1 MDSSRKRRIGRLVA
15 ARSRVLDAA
24 RGELG
29 RAQRAT
35 SEAAAAELAAE
46 RAWAD
51 RAEALATASF
61 PDVDAILDSRAH
73 LDGLRLGAKAA
84 TKATERARDEEVLR
98 REACIAAEREVK
110 KVEIWRDRIE
120 EADRARVA
128 RQERVTA
135 DEIAARTFAKEA
147 T

>member
-1 MDSSRKRRIGRLVA
+1 MDSSRKRRIVRLVT

-29 RAQRAT
+29 RAQRAV
-35 SEAAAAELAAE
+35 SEAAEAE
-46 RAWAD
+46 RAAEQAWSD
-51 RAEALATASF
+51 RAEAVAAATFASI
-61 PDVDAILDSRAH
+61 DAITDSRAH
-73 LDGLRLGAKAA
+73 LDGLRRRARAA
-84 TKATERARDEEVLR
+84 TTATARARIEEQAR

-110 KVEIWRDRIE
+110 KVEIWRDKIE
-120 EADRARVA
+120 QAERAIEARR
-128 RQERVTA
+128 ERVTA

>member
-1 MDSSRKRRIGRLVA
+1 MDSSRKRRIARLVA
-15 ARSRVLDAA
+15 ARTRVLDAA

-35 SEAAAAELAAE
+35 SEAAAAELAAQ
-46 RAWAD
+46 RAWGD
-51 RAEALATASF
+51 RADALATASF
-61 PDVDAILDSRAH
+61 ADVDAIMDSRAH
-73 LDGLRLGAKAA
+73 LDGLRRGAEAA
-84 TKATERARDEEVLR
+84 TSVTERAREEERAR
-98 REACIAAEREVK
+98 RDACIGAEREVK

-128 RQERVTA
+128 RQERITA

>member
-1 MDSSRKRRIGRLVA
+1 MDSSRKQRIARLLA
-15 ARSRVLDAA
+15 ARSRGLDAA

-29 RAQRAT
+29 VAQRAAR
-35 SEAAAAELAAE
+35 EAAATELAAQ
-46 RAWAD
+46 RAWSD

-61 PDVDAILDSRAH
+61 PDVDAIVDSRAH
-73 LDGLRLGAKAA
+73 LDGLRLRAEAA
-84 TKATERARDEEVLR
+84 SKATEQARAEELLR
-98 REACIAAEREVK
+98 RDACIAAEREVK

>member
-73 LDGLRLGAKAA
+73 LDGLRLGAEAA
-84 TKATERARDEEVLR
+84 TKTSERARDEEVLR